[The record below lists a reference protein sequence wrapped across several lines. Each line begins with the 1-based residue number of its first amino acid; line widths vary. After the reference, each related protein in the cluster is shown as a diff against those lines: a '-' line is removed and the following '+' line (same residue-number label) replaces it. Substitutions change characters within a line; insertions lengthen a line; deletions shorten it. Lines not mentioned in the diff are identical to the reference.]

1 MTYTNEWMCEILV
14 WVIVQNND
22 EGLAEDG
29 DHEFIM
35 TSIETNGCALL

>member
-29 DHEFIM
+29 DHAFIM

>member
-1 MTYTNEWMCEILV
+1 MTYTNEGMCEILV

-29 DHEFIM
+29 DHAFIM
-35 TSIETNGCALL
+35 PSIETDSCALL